1 MKNQKLLFAVLA
13 LLTVSSAVF
22 LANNLLQKQ
31 SANAATQSHGA
42 PGEMAPGTPASP
54 GGGSPTPG
62 MDSSPNGEKL
72 NPALPPVQIQSPAS
86 PLTSEAPPIPDYNKI
101 SFNVVN
107 QRKVPISGA
116 SVSLYDLKTGNL
128 ISNMT
133 TSDQGVANANLN
145 DFKNFK
151 AAEMEGFYVMARK
164 GKVFYGQQNTCD
176 QQKVS
181 FYFYNPLNNNLNNIV
196 LASSGK
202 WEVHSGSN
210 FTLNQIN
217 LSCSAFK
224 KYHPV

>member
-13 LLTVSSAVF
+13 LLTVSSAAF

-54 GGGSPTPG
+54 
-62 MDSSPNGEKL
+62 
-72 NPALPPVQIQSPAS
+72 
-86 PLTSEAPPIPDYNKI
+86 LTSEAPPIPDYNKI

-107 QRKVPISGA
+107 KRMVPISGA

-181 FYFYNPLNNNLNNIV
+181 FYFYDPANNNLNNIV
-196 LASSGK
+196 LASGKK
-202 WEVHSGSN
+202 WEVHPATS
-210 FTLNQIN
+210 FTLNQIS
-217 LSCSAFK
+217 LSCLAFK
-224 KYHPV
+224 KDHPV